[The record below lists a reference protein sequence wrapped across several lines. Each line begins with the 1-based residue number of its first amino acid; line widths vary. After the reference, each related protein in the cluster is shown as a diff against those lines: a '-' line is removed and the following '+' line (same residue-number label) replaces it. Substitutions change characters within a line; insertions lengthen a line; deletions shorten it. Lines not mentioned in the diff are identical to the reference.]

1 MYFDP
6 DVVRFFA
13 QAQQSGQPPMEE
25 LPLPQAR
32 AMMRGVAAQ
41 FGFPRVEMAEVRDLQ
56 APGPAAPIPLRLY
69 RPHGLDAGP
78 APTCL
83 YAHGGG
89 GVVGD
94 LDSHDDVCRQLAARA
109 GCQVLAV
116 DYRLAPEH
124 PAPAGIEDVIA
135 VVHWVAAH
143 PAEVGAD
150 PQRLAIAGDSMG
162 GALAASAALAARD
175 AGIALRCQILIYP
188 LTDVRPD
195 NPFPSRVHNAGIPP
209 LTEAAMRFFDS
220 QYLPDPSLG
229 SDWRISPVVAPDVAG
244 VAPALVVLAE
254 RDALHDEG
262 LHYAQRLREAGVE
275 TLVRVHPGMIHG
287 FINMGSVMRVAG
299 ETLDLAALLLR
310 QRLLPVAAQE

>member
-13 QAQQSGQPPMEE
+13 IAQQSGQPPMEQ
-25 LPLPQAR
+25 LPLSDAR
-32 AMMRGVAAQ
+32 AMMRGLAAQ
-41 FGFPRVEMAEVRDLQ
+41 FGFPRAEMAEVRDLQ
-56 APGPAAPIPLRLY
+56 APGPAGAIPLRLY
-69 RPHGLDAGP
+69 RPHGLDSGP
-78 APTCL
+78 APTCVFL
-83 YAHGGG
+83 HGGG

-94 LDSHDDVCRQLAARA
+94 LDSHDDVCRALAARA

-135 VVHWVAAH
+135 VVHWLAAH

-150 PQRLAIAGDSMG
+150 PQRLAVAGDSMG
-162 GALAASAALAARD
+162 GALAAAAALDARD
-175 AGIALRCQILIYP
+175 AGIALRCQVLIYP

-209 LTEAAMRFFDS
+209 LTEAAMRFFDR
-220 QYLPDPSLG
+220 QLLPDPSLAL
-229 SDWRISPVVAPDVAG
+229 DWRISPALVPDVTG
-244 VAPALVVLAE
+244 VAPALVVLAD

-275 TLVRVHPGMIHG
+275 TIVRVCPGMIHG
-287 FINMGSVMRVAG
+287 FINMGGMMRVAG